1 MSWDL
6 VLMLATMALNI
17 FIAPTLLNSRAHVP
31 RVTSGPFAVAIAVIA
46 LALLQLDNPLG
57 AAANALGAL
66 MWVMIFMLRGETIVT
81 TAVTEWLCS
90 GGPASE
96 CSDCQAWGRCP
107 TC

>member
-1 MSWDL
+1 MWD
-6 VLMLATMALNI
+6 VALMAATMGLNI
-17 FIAPTLLNSRAHVP
+17 FILPTLLNSRAHVP

-66 MWVMIFMLRGETIVT
+66 LWATIFVLRGKNIIT
-81 TAVTEWLCS
+81 TTVAEWECS
-90 GGPASE
+90 CGLASE
-96 CSDCQAWGRCP
+96 CNDCQDYGKCP